1 MIIYITI
8 DYIRLHSKAVRKPFL
23 ILFGQMLRR
32 REFNSFTGGT
42 YLLLAS
48 FISMIIFP
56 EPGIFI
62 CATSFLVIGD
72 TVAALVGLKFGRQK
86 VFRKS
91 VEGTVA
97 CLISCLLIAFVVSK
111 LPQKSLVLGVGI
123 IGAFAAT
130 IVEALPIEVN
140 DNVVIPIVSGA
151 IMQVL
156 KLFIS

>member
-23 ILFGQMLRR
+23 VLFGQMLRR

-56 EPGIFI
+56 EPGVFI

-72 TVAALVGLKFGRQK
+72 TVAALVGLKFGKQK

-91 VEGTVA
+91 IEGTVA
-97 CLISCLLIAFVVSK
+97 CLISCLLIAFIVSK
-111 LPQKSLVLGVGI
+111 LPHKSLVLSVGI
-123 IGAFAAT
+123 IGAFVAT